1 MYDLS
6 KRQELKNVKV
16 SEFIELLKTLP
27 EDAVV
32 LFNGDNYGFIHI
44 EKDNSAI
51 SFDDLSLDE
60 DYYYDGQ
67 FED

>member
-6 KRQELKNVKV
+6 KRQELRNVKV
-16 SEFIELLKTLP
+16 SEVIELLKTLP

-32 LFNGDNYGFIHI
+32 LFNGDEYGFIHI

-51 SFDDLSLDE
+51 SFDDSSLDD

-67 FED
+67 LED

>member
-6 KRQELKNVKV
+6 KRQELRNVKV
-16 SEFIELLKTLP
+16 SEVIELLKTLP

-67 FED
+67 FKD

>member
-6 KRQELKNVKV
+6 KRKEMQNVKV
-16 SEFIELLKTLP
+16 KDIIELLNTLP

-32 LFNGDNYGFIHI
+32 LFNGDEYGFIHI

-51 SFDDLSLDE
+51 SFDYSSLDD
-60 DYYYDGQ
+60 DYYYDDQ
-67 FED
+67 LED

>member
-6 KRQELKNVKV
+6 KRQELRNVKV
-16 SEFIELLKTLP
+16 SEVIELLKTLP

>member
-6 KRQELKNVKV
+6 KRQELRNVKV

-51 SFDDLSLDE
+51 SFDDMPLDD

>member
-6 KRQELKNVKV
+6 KRQELRDVKV
-16 SEFIELLKTLP
+16 SEVIELLKTLP